1 MSRAV
6 GAKAY
11 ELNLGSAEAYEIV
24 DKIANNE
31 LDHARPCGGRGEGVI
46 SKARITRLGV
56 AALAALMLMAAGCGD
71 DDDDTGAPAGA
82 DAGTE
87 ESADQSGGAGEQAVT
102 DYVDYIGGKAGKADP
117 NESTIYIGWLNQQ
130 GGQTEIGAAATDGAD
145 LAVKVVNE
153 QLGGIGG
160 HPVALKK
167 CFIRNAEEEGTTCG
181 QRLGNDKDVAAINV
195 GGVAIGI
202 QPFYSTIGGKKPVI
216 VGVAVTPVDGVQ
228 DNATILFGDATHVL
242 GPFGSYAKDVLD
254 AQTAALVY
262 PNIAGITDGA
272 AALDKGLS
280 DAGVEVKKVGYAQ
293 GQTDLI
299 GPLTAAG
306 AQSADIVIPYSDA
319 SGCVNQAKALEQLGI
334 TDAKKI
340 VSAPLCLNPT
350 VSEGLG
356 GDYPIWTYAIASSLF
371 GDQSDPGMKPYMEVT
386 EQYGV
391 KTAPDPWV
399 IVSFAS
405 VLTTVKFLNEL
416 GPDALETQAIV
427 DKARSFTGPV
437 VLGAPEL
444 QCGKY
449 EDAPAICNDRTQFF
463 SYEGKNHFEKA
474 ADWLQPPG

>member
-1 MSRAV
+1 
-6 GAKAY
+6 
-11 ELNLGSAEAYEIV
+11 
-24 DKIANNE
+24 
-31 LDHARPCGGRGEGVI
+31 VI
-46 SKARITRLGV
+46 SKAWLARLGV
-56 AALAALMLMAAGCGD
+56 VALAVLLLVAAGCGD
-71 DDDDTGAPAGA
+71 DDDDDAGAPSNSGGTSGA
-82 DAGTE
+82 DQ
-87 ESADQSGGAGEQAVT
+87 SDDQSGGAGTESVT
-102 DYVDYIGGKAGKADP
+102 DYVEYIGGTAGKADQSKAP
-117 NESTIYIGWLNQQ
+117 IYIGWLNQE
-130 GGQTEIGAAATDGAD
+130 GGQSVIGAAATDGAD
-145 LAVKVVNE
+145 LAVEVINDK
-153 QLGGIGG
+153 LGGIGG

-167 CFIRNAEEEGTTCG
+167 CFIKNAEEEGTTCG
-181 QRLGNDKDVAAINV
+181 QKLGNDKDVAAINV

-242 GPFGSYAKDVLD
+242 GPFGTYAKDELG
-254 AQTAALVY
+254 AKTAALVY
-262 PNIAGITDGA
+262 PNIPGITDGA

-280 DAGVEVKKVGYAQ
+280 DAGVTVKKVGYAQ

-319 SGCVNQAKALEQLGI
+319 SGCVNQAKALKQLGI

-340 VSAPLCLNPT
+340 VSAPLCLNPM

-371 GDQSDPGMKPYMEVT
+371 GDPSDPGMKPYMQLT
-386 EQYGV
+386 EEYGL

-405 VLTTVKFLNEL
+405 VLTTAKFLSEV
-416 GPDALETQAIV
+416 GPDALEPSAIV

-437 VLGAPEL
+437 ALGAPEL
-444 QCGKY
+444 QCEKY
-449 EDAPAICNDRTQFF
+449 EDAPAICNDRAQFF
-463 SYEGKNHFEKA
+463 TYSGENQFDKA
-474 ADWLQPPG
+474 AEWLQPPG

>member
-1 MSRAV
+1 M
-6 GAKAY
+6 K
-11 ELNLGSAEAYEIV
+11 
-24 DKIANNE
+24 
-31 LDHARPCGGRGEGVI
+31 
-46 SKARITRLGV
+46 SKARMTRLGA
-56 AALAALMLMAAGCGD
+56 AALAALLLAAAGCGD
-71 DDDDTGAPAGA
+71 DDDDDAGAPPDSGGGGGA
-82 DAGTE
+82 EQSG
-87 ESADQSGGAGEQAVT
+87 DQGGGAGEQSVT

-117 NESTIYIGWLNQQ
+117 NKSTIYIGWLNQQ
-130 GGQTEIGAAATDGAD
+130 GGQVEIGAAATDGAD
-145 LAVKVVNE
+145 LAVKVVND
-153 QLGGIGG
+153 QLGGIDG

-167 CFIRNAEEEGTTCG
+167 CFIKSAEEEGTTCG
-181 QRLGNDKDVAAINV
+181 QKLGNDKDVAAINV

-242 GPFGSYAKDVLD
+242 GPFGTYAKDVLQ
-254 AQTAALVY
+254 AETAALVY
-262 PNIAGITDGA
+262 PNIPGITDGA
-272 AALDKGLS
+272 AALDKGLT

-319 SGCVNQAKALEQLGI
+319 SGCVNQAKGLKQLGI

-371 GDQSDPGMKPYMEVT
+371 GDETDPGMEPYTKVT
-386 EQYGV
+386 EEFGV
-391 KTAPDPWV
+391 ETAADPWV

-405 VLTTVKFLNEL
+405 VLTTVKFLSEV
-416 GPDALETQAIV
+416 GPDALEPKAIV
-427 DKARSFTGPV
+427 DTARAFKGPV

-444 QCGKY
+444 QCEKY

-463 SYEGKNHFEKA
+463 TYSGKNQFDKA
-474 ADWLQPPG
+474 AEWLQPPG

>member
-1 MSRAV
+1 
-6 GAKAY
+6 
-11 ELNLGSAEAYEIV
+11 
-24 DKIANNE
+24 
-31 LDHARPCGGRGEGVI
+31 
-46 SKARITRLGV
+46 
-56 AALAALMLMAAGCGD
+56 
-71 DDDDTGAPAGA
+71 
-82 DAGTE
+82 
-87 ESADQSGGAGEQAVT
+87 
-102 DYVDYIGGKAGKADP
+102 
-117 NESTIYIGWLNQQ
+117 
-130 GGQTEIGAAATDGAD
+130 
-145 LAVKVVNE
+145 
-153 QLGGIGG
+153 
-160 HPVALKK
+160 
-167 CFIRNAEEEGTTCG
+167 
-181 QRLGNDKDVAAINV
+181 
-195 GGVAIGI
+195 
-202 QPFYSTIGGKKPVI
+202 
-216 VGVAVTPVDGVQ
+216 VTPVDGVQ
-228 DNATILFGDATHVL
+228 DNATILFGDVTHVL
-242 GPFGSYAKDVLD
+242 GPFGTYAKDVLN

-262 PNIAGITDGA
+262 PNIPGITDGA

-319 SGCVNQAKALEQLGI
+319 SGCVNQAKGLQQLGI
-334 TDAKKI
+334 EDSQKI
-340 VSAPLCLNPT
+340 VSAPLCLNPM

-371 GDQSDPGMKPYMEVT
+371 GDQTDPGMKPYMEVT

-399 IVSFAS
+399 IVSFGS

-416 GPDALETQAIV
+416 GPDALETDAIV

-444 QCGKY
+444 QCEKY

-463 SYEGKNHFEKA
+463 TYEGENHFEKA

>member
-1 MSRAV
+1 
-6 GAKAY
+6 
-11 ELNLGSAEAYEIV
+11 
-24 DKIANNE
+24 
-31 LDHARPCGGRGEGVI
+31 VI
-46 SKARITRLGV
+46 SKARLARLCV
-56 AALAALMLMAAGCGD
+56 VALAVLMLVAAGCGD
-71 DDDDTGAPAGA
+71 DDDDDSGAPSGSGETSGA
-82 DAGTE
+82 DQSGD
-87 ESADQSGGAGEQAVT
+87 DQSGGAGAESVT
-102 DYVDYIGGKAGKADP
+102 DYVEYIGGTAGKADQSKP
-117 NESTIYIGWLNQQ
+117 PIYIGWLNQE
-130 GGQTEIGAAATDGAD
+130 GGQAVIGAAATDGAD
-145 LAVKVVNE
+145 LAVKVINDK
-153 QLGGIGG
+153 LGGIQG

-167 CFIRNAEEEGTTCG
+167 CFIKNAEEEGTTCG
-181 QRLGNDKDVAAINV
+181 QKLGNDKDVAAINV

-242 GPFGSYAKDVLD
+242 GPFGTYAKDTLG
-254 AQTAALVY
+254 AKTAALVY
-262 PNIAGITDGA
+262 PNIPGITDGA

-280 DAGVEVKKVGYAQ
+280 DAGVTVKKVGYAQ

-319 SGCVNQAKALEQLGI
+319 SGCVNQAKALKQLGI

-340 VSAPLCLNPT
+340 VSAPLCLNPM

-371 GDQSDPGMKPYMEVT
+371 GDPTDPGMKPYMELT
-386 EQYGV
+386 EEYGL

-405 VLTTVKFLNEL
+405 VLTTAKFLSEV
-416 GPDALETQAIV
+416 GPDALEADAIV

-437 VLGAPEL
+437 ALGAPEL
-444 QCGKY
+444 QCEKY
-449 EDAPAICNDRTQFF
+449 EDAPAICNDRAQFF
-463 SYEGKNHFEKA
+463 TYSGENQFDKA
-474 ADWLQPPG
+474 AEWLQPPG